1 VTGVARRRSESSAL
15 ALLTNRVLQ
24 GEFYYL
30 LRRAGAGP
38 KLARTG
44 TNEQAGIGYIRSMKT
59 VMAFALMPV
68 IVAGQTIYVPVRPS
82 T

>member
-1 VTGVARRRSESSAL
+1 
-15 ALLTNRVLQ
+15 LLTNRVLQ

-59 VMAFALMPV
+59 VMAFALMAV
-68 IVAGQTIYVPVRPS
+68 TAGSARRPTRRS
-82 T
+82 KRGRDAG